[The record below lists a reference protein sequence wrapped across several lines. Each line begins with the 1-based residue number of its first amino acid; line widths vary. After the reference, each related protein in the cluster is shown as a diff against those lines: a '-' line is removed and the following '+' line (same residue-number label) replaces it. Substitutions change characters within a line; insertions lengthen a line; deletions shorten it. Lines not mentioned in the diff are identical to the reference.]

1 MLSSVLNSERAV
13 QMNMTIMRAFVK
25 LREMI
30 AHNRDIAV
38 RVEKLERSHA
48 RTASVIEVLVED
60 IDRLAGDVKQMKAI
74 PAGTKRKIGFRLGD
88 GERARRIPEGSAGT
102 IWRGDVFA
110 ASFFHAVENKS
121 PRRG

>member
-13 QMNMTIMRAFVK
+13 QMNMIIMRAFVK
-25 LREMI
+25 LREMV

-38 RVEKLERSHA
+38 RVEKLERSHG

-74 PAGTKRKIGFRLGD
+74 PAAAKRRIGFRVRD
-88 GERARRIPEGSAGT
+88 GE
-102 IWRGDVFA
+102 
-110 ASFFHAVENKS
+110 
-121 PRRG
+121 